1 MGLLN
6 RRSATAGRGQKIEKE
21 ITIIN
26 RLGLHARP
34 AAMFVRIASRFR
46 SEIWVE
52 KEGEQINGKSIMG
65 LMMLAAGQGSKLL
78 VRCEGPD
85 AAKAMEEI
93 EQLIAAKFNED

>member
-6 RRSATAGRGQKIEKE
+6 RRASGPTQKVEKE
-21 ITIIN
+21 VTIVN

-46 SEIWVE
+46 SEVWVA

-65 LMMLAAGQGSKLL
+65 LMMLAAGQGSKLTIK
-78 VRCEGPD
+78 CEGPD
-85 AAKAMEEI
+85 ADKAMEEL
-93 EQLIAAKFNED
+93 EDLIRQKFNEE

>member
-6 RRSATAGRGQKIEKE
+6 RRSAAAGRGQKIEKE

-34 AAMFVRIASRFR
+34 AAMFVRIASRYR

-65 LMMLAAGQGSKLL
+65 LMMLAAAR
-78 VRCEGPD
+78 VRSCSS
-85 AAKAMEEI
+85 AAKARTPTRRW
-93 EQLIAAKFNED
+93 KNWKS

>member
-6 RRSATAGRGQKIEKE
+6 RRSSGASQKIEKE

-46 SEIWVE
+46 SEVWVA

-65 LMMLAAGQGSKLL
+65 LMMLAAGQGSKLTIK
-78 VRCEGPD
+78 CEGPD
-85 AAKAMEEI
+85 ADKVMEEL
-93 EQLIAAKFNED
+93 EELIQQKFNED